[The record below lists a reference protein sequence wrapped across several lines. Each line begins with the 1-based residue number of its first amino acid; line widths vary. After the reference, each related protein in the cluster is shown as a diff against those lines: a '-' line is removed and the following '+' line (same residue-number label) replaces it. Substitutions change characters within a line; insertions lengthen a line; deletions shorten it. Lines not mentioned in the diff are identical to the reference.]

1 MLVLMRTYLAAL
13 FIVAAAGCSTDPIE
27 PLPLDLTVEAN
38 RATAAPGDTIT
49 FVTNAQGGSLVGVEI
64 DYGDNS
70 TDSFATGGAR
80 TARITFR
87 HAYQQRASFT
97 VRAVVTDAVAGTREA
112 TIAVTV
118 N

>member
-1 MLVLMRTYLAAL
+1 MRMRTYLVAL
-13 FIVAAAGCSTDPIE
+13 LFVAAVGCSTDPIE
-27 PLPLDLTVEAN
+27 PLPLQLTVEAN
-38 RATAAPGDTIT
+38 RTTAATGDTVT

-64 DYGDNS
+64 DYGDNT
-70 TDSFATGGAR
+70 TDTFATGGAR

-87 HAYQQRASFT
+87 HAYQQRATFT
-97 VRAVVTDAVAGTREA
+97 VRAVVTDALAGTKEA